1 MDEKDIENLVKE
13 KLIEEIAEEVVKY
26 YVNWHRNL
34 MTYWE
39 KADKEMLEKMREAIK
54 KIGITYKRD

>member
-1 MDEKDIENLVKE
+1 MNEKDIEKLV
-13 KLIEEIAEEVVKY
+13 EEIVEY

-54 KIGITYKRD
+54 KVRITYKRD

>member
-1 MDEKDIENLVKE
+1 MDEKDIENLQK
-13 KLIEEIAEEVVKY
+13 KLLEY

-54 KIGITYKRD
+54 KIGIAYKRD